1 MLYMDALKDKRVIAL
16 IVIIAI
22 LAVSVGYGLMTHQSN
37 DTPVANNTTTNK
49 TVKNAT
55 VVKSDTESGKYRYCA
70 ICGKALTYSEATN
83 EYTQG
88 KVCAD
93 CASNPYY
100 QSGEG
105 AKYANQKLAEGYPD
119 EYSDFYEGSDYDY
132 DYDYD
137 DYEYDDEYY

>member
-1 MLYMDALKDKRVIAL
+1 MLYMDALRDKRVIIL
-16 IVIIAI
+16 LVIIAV
-22 LAVSVGYGLMTHQSN
+22 LAAGVAYGLLNHHDN
-37 DTPVANNTTTNK
+37 VKVDVNNTTTNK

-55 VVKSDTESGKYRYCA
+55 VVQSDSDSGKYGYCA
-70 ICGKALTYSEATN
+70 ICGRALTYSEAHN

-105 AKYANQKLAEGYPD
+105 AKYANEKLFEAYPD
-119 EYSDFYEGSDYDY
+119 EYEWMHEDSDDDYDY
-132 DYDYD
+132 KN
-137 DYEYDDEYY
+137 EYD